1 MSNLIKRLPDT
12 LFNMTEYRLH
22 MRLHRTVIFATTAL
36 LTLFSAV
43 AGGQQQTVPN
53 AAILETEAEEIRR
66 YSVEMIVF
74 QYVGEAAGSVE
85 IFQPEEQIVPDET
98 PDDGTLTGD
107 LSPRLEGGQVMLES
121 DPLAPAQ
128 APEDESPAEG
138 TGLEEIDLLA
148 QELEEIVTYEQSGH
162 IRLGPEEF
170 VLTDI
175 YEKLVRLDAYQP
187 LMHTAWVQ
195 PTVEKDAS
203 TTLKLRRIGDPPLR
217 LNGTVTL
224 YLSRFLHLV
233 LDLALEEKSPQRMT
247 SSQESVRYYGDDQ
260 SRTAFSF
267 DPQFITPSTFYRI
280 QEDRIVRN
288 GELRY
293 YDHPKFGVIAKITR
307 VEEEEPRVE
316 PDTTNDLMPGGIN

>member
-22 MRLHRTVIFATTAL
+22 MRPHRTVVFAATAL
-36 LTLFSAV
+36 LTLISAV

-74 QYVGEAAGSVE
+74 QYVGAAAGSVE
-85 IFQPEEQIVPDET
+85 IFQPEELIIPDEI
-98 PDDGTLTGD
+98 PADGTFTGD
-107 LSPRLEGGQVMLES
+107 LSTPLEGGQVMLGP
-121 DPLAPAQ
+121 DPLAPALE
-128 APEDESPAEG
+128 PEDELPAEEG
-138 TGLEEIDLLA
+138 GLEEIELLD

-162 IRLGPEEF
+162 ILLDPEEF
-170 VLTDI
+170 VLTEI
-175 YEKLVRLDAYQP
+175 YQKLVRLDAYQP
-187 LMHTAWVQ
+187 LMHTAWIQ
-195 PTVEKDAS
+195 PTVEKEAA

-247 SSQESVRYYGDDQ
+247 SSQEAVRYYGDDQ
-260 SRTAFSF
+260 SRTANSF

-307 VEEEEPRVE
+307 VEEDESEVE
-316 PDTTNDLMPGGIN
+316 PDTTNDLLPGGIN

>member
-22 MRLHRTVIFATTAL
+22 MRLHRTVVFATTAL
-36 LTLFSAV
+36 LTLISAV
-43 AGGQQQTVPN
+43 AGGQQQAVPN

-74 QYVGEAAGSVE
+74 QYVGAAAGSVE
-85 IFQPEEQIVPDET
+85 IFQPEELIVPDET
-98 PDDGTLTGD
+98 PADGTLTGD
-107 LSPRLEGGQVMLES
+107 LSPRLEGGQVMPES
-121 DPLAPAQ
+121 DPLAPAL

-138 TGLEEIDLLA
+138 SGLEEIDLLA

-195 PTVEKDAS
+195 PTVEKEAS

-224 YLSRFLHLV
+224 YLSRFL
-233 LDLALEEKSPQRMT
+233 DLALEEKSPQRMT
-247 SSQESVRYYGDDQ
+247 GSQESVRYYGDDQ

-307 VEEEEPRVE
+307 IEEEEPEVE
-316 PDTTNDLMPGGIN
+316 PDTTNDLLPGGIN

>member
-1 MSNLIKRLPDT
+1 
-12 LFNMTEYRLH
+12 MTEYRWHL
-22 MRLHRTVIFATTAL
+22 RLRRTFLVAATAV
-36 LTLFSAV
+36 LTFVSAI
-43 AGGQQQTVPN
+43 AGGQQQSVPN

-74 QYVGEAAGSVE
+74 QYVGAAAGSTE
-85 IFQPEEQIVPDET
+85 IFQPEELIVPDDTPADAAFLDRISPLPEGSDAMPET
-98 PDDGTLTGD
+98 N
-107 LSPRLEGGQVMLES
+107 
-121 DPLAPAQ
+121 PLAPTLSA
-128 APEDESPAEG
+128 EDELPAVEDE
-138 TGLEEIDLLA
+138 LAEIEMPP
-148 QELEEIVTYEQSGH
+148 QELEEIVTYQQSGH
-162 IRLGPEEF
+162 ILLDSQEF

-175 YEKLVRLDAYQP
+175 YQKLVDLDAYQP

-195 PTVEKDAS
+195 PTVDKDES

-247 SSQESVRYYGDDQ
+247 GRQESVRYYGDDQ
-260 SRTAFSF
+260 SRTAFNL
-267 DPQFITPSTFYRI
+267 DPQFITPSTLYRI

-307 VEEEEPRVE
+307 IEEEEPEVE
-316 PDTTNDLMPGGIN
+316 LDTTNDLLPGGIN